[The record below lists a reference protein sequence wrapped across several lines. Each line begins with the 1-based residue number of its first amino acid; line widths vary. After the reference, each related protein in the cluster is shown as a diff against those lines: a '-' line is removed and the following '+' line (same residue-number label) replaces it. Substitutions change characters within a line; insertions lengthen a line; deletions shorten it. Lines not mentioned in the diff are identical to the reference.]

1 MSAKRKARVADD
13 TVSDQQKSKRGA
25 HLKQYAFQPGQSG
38 NPAGRPKGSR
48 TKLGEEFVAAMQADF
63 HQHGADVIEKV
74 RVERPDAYLKVLAS
88 ILPKELNVNYN
99 QMDDLS
105 DDDLAALLDSVRQLV
120 ASGAL
125 AAIRERTE
133 ETTRH

>member
-1 MSAKRKARVADD
+1 MSAKRKDRAAAD
-13 TVSDQQKSKRGA
+13 TASDQRQHKA
-25 HLKQYAFQPGQSG
+25 PHLAKYEFKPGQSG

-63 HQHGADVIEKV
+63 KEHGADVIEKV
-74 RVERPDAYLKVLAS
+74 RIERPDAYLKVLAS

-99 QMDDLS
+99 QMDELS

-125 AAIRERTE
+125 AQIRERAE
-133 ETTRH
+133 EATRH